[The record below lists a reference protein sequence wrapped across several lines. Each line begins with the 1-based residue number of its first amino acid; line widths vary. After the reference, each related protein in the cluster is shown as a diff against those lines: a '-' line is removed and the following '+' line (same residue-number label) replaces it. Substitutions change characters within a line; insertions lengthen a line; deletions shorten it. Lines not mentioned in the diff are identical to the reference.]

1 MQITRTL
8 INIDTQEQHTIAVAV
23 AACAGGFTYQVLA
36 EKPTAVFTAADAA
49 ADAYVVGAQQRY
61 EQQIIR
67 ERNRA
72 PRPCCHYCGQEVSA
86 NARANRLGVYQC
98 EECR

>member
-8 INIDTQEQHTIAVAV
+8 TNIDTQEQHTITVAI
-23 AACAGGFTYQVLA
+23 ATCAGGFTYQVLA
-36 EKPTAVFTAADAA
+36 ETPTAVFTTADAA

-67 ERNRA
+67 ERDRA
-72 PRPCCHYCGQEVSA
+72 ARPCCHYCGQEVSA
-86 NARANRLGVYQC
+86 NARTNLLGVYQC
-98 EECR
+98 GECQ